1 MLEIKIKDA
10 EQILQELQDVQ
21 EQLRE
26 IANRIRLLRF
36 FKIEATEK
44 PSETQTASQNTID

>member
-1 MLEIKIKDA
+1 MLEIKIKNA

-26 IANRIRLLRF
+26 LSNRIRKLRF
-36 FKIEATEK
+36 FEIEATEK
-44 PSETQTASQNTID
+44 PANTQSASQNAID